1 VVDDLAPS
9 SDYELRNYQPGD
21 EVQINSLFNAA
32 FGKNSVFTPRSLDF
46 WVWRYLEMPGFD
58 PKGVFLLEERGR
70 IVSSVIE
77 TLRKAKLGEKVFNL
91 GVIDDV
97 STQPGLWGRGL
108 ASKLLEESI
117 KYAEQKNLDGLTLY
131 ADPEGHAHKIYLKY
145 GFVDA
150 KTFHFYIKTL
160 SQNESLI
167 GKRKG
172 KEKNSGGVLE
182 LLTKE
187 NLKDYAEKFNEA
199 HTRLEA
205 FYPLSLDVLN
215 WRLFESEK
223 AFPSQTWIL
232 RSNQEIV
239 GGGTLR
245 IREIV
250 AFGSNV
256 KTALLE
262 YMFTTK
268 PKDTSNAKVILSK
281 LLEEARKKNCAMA
294 LCIISSNCDFESKF
308 LESSGFSKVSEDIQ
322 MIKPLSK
329 FDFSQSTKHCWYAP
343 YEHMIG

>member
-1 VVDDLAPS
+1 MVPS
-9 SDYELRNYQPGD
+9 SDYKLRNYQPGD

-32 FGKNSVFTPRSLDF
+32 FGRNSVFTPRSLDF

-58 PKGVFLLEERGR
+58 PKGVFLLEKGGR

-77 TLRKAKLGEKVFNL
+77 TFRKAKLGEEVLNL

-97 STQPGLWGRGL
+97 STQPELWGKGL
-108 ASKLLEESI
+108 ASKLLVESI
-117 KYAEQKNLDGLTLY
+117 KYAEQKSLDGLTLY
-131 ADPEGHAHKIYLKY
+131 ADPEGHARKIYLKY
-145 GFVDA
+145 GFADA
-150 KTFHFYIKTL
+150 KNFHFYIKTL
-160 SQNESLI
+160 TQDEHLI
-167 GKRKG
+167 GEGKSERKH
-172 KEKNSGGVLE
+172 NGGVLN

-187 NLKDYAEKFNEA
+187 NLKEYAEKFNKA
-199 HTRLEA
+199 YTRMEA
-205 FYPLSLDVLN
+205 FYPLSIDVLN

-223 AFPSQTWIL
+223 AFPSQTWIF
-232 RSNQEIV
+232 RSNQEIR

-250 AFGSNV
+250 AFGSKL

-268 PKDTSNAKVILSK
+268 PKDASTAKIILSK
-281 LLEEARKKNCAMA
+281 LLEEAKRKGCPMA
-294 LCIISSNCDFESKF
+294 LCIISSNCDFESKL

-329 FDFSQSTKHCWYAP
+329 FDFSQSVKHCWYTP